1 LPDFIALSFVERM
14 TADDKVTR
22 TNEESEQVLPEL
34 KEPKLNNIST
44 ELEVVDNQISNSEK
58 TTTL

>member
-1 LPDFIALSFVERM
+1 M
-14 TADDKVTR
+14 TADDKVIR
-22 TNEESEQVLPEL
+22 TNGESEQVLPEL